1 MFENQSQLEKNASGL
16 PAAPAASGG
25 ARQHRLM
32 AAALALL
39 IIALL
44 IVIYRSLS
52 PSSDE
57 EADYDPPADATAT
70 TSIPDPVP
78 APAMAAL
85 PAAKGHASAKNH
97 AGSHAASS
105 ATKSASPDP
114 ASPTA
119 ATDAPPMTA
128 QTERTV
134 LPPLEV
140 EVVAGDNHQTVRP
153 GSNSVRLDLQRGVP
167 PQPSTEATAAAP
179 PDTAA
184 SSTHDA
190 AEKVEMSAGEQL
202 VTRTVRPEYPLLAR
216 QAKVQGSV
224 ILQVL
229 IGKDG
234 VIQNLRVVGGPPILA
249 SAAQDAVRQ
258 WRFKPHVVGQEAV
271 ETQAKI
277 IVNFTISTN

>member
-1 MFENQSQLEKNASGL
+1 MFENQSQLEKNASGI
-16 PAAPAASGG
+16 PAVATAGG
-25 ARQHRLM
+25 TRQHRLM

-39 IIALL
+39 IIALS
-44 IVIYRSLS
+44 IVIYRSLT

-57 EADYDPPADATAT
+57 EADYDSPADTTATAT
-70 TSIPDPVP
+70 SVVSGP
-78 APAMAAL
+78 APAMTAV
-85 PAAKGHASAKNH
+85 PAAPKAHTSAKNH
-97 AGSHAASS
+97 TPASS
-105 ATKSASPDP
+105 ASSPKKTFPGGDG
-114 ASPTA
+114 STA
-119 ATDAPPMTA
+119 NTDAPPMTT

-140 EVVAGDNHQTVRP
+140 EVVAGDTHQTVRP

-167 PQPSTEATAAAP
+167 PQPSTEVAAAAP

-202 VTRTVRPEYPLLAR
+202 VTRTVRPAYPLLAR

-277 IVNFTISTN
+277 TVNFTISTN